1 MMTCTISLCRRFFLV
16 IPVLAIGFWLFAEK
30 GCVATPDASPVLAST
45 TTGAEQPPHAAS
57 MAPGQSSLSA
67 ADRSLDQPLES
78 KSRSIK
84 RAAILLRK
92 ASETLGK
99 DEQLAVRFIRQAI
112 AILKHEVIA
121 GLDVPEY
128 DRVSV
133 PSADDDWKDDT
144 GLFNSGFRVPGFE
157 FSEPSS

>member
-1 MMTCTISLCRRFFLV
+1 MMTCTISVCRKFLLV
-16 IPVLAIGFWLFAEK
+16 IPVLAMGFWLFAEK
-30 GCVATPDASPVLAST
+30 GCVATPDASPVLGST
-45 TTGAEQPPHAAS
+45 TTGAEQPLHAVS
-57 MAPGQSSLSA
+57 MGPRQSSRSA
-67 ADRSLDQPLES
+67 TDLSLDRPSES

-84 RAAILLRK
+84 RASILLRK
-92 ASETLGK
+92 ASEILGK
-99 DEQLAVRFIRQAI
+99 DERLAVRFIRQAI

-121 GLDVPEY
+121 GLDRPEY

-133 PSADDDWKDDT
+133 PSADDDWRDDT

>member
-1 MMTCTISLCRRFFLV
+1 MMTCTISVCRKFLLV
-16 IPVLAIGFWLFAEK
+16 IPVLAMGFWLFAEK
-30 GCVATPDASPVLAST
+30 GCVATPDASPVLGST
-45 TTGAEQPPHAAS
+45 TTGAEQPLHAVS
-57 MAPGQSSLSA
+57 MGPRQSSRSA
-67 ADRSLDQPLES
+67 TDLSLDRPSES

-84 RAAILLRK
+84 RASILLRK
-92 ASETLGK
+92 ASEILGK
-99 DEQLAVRFIRQAI
+99 DERLAVRFIRQAI

-121 GLDVPEY
+121 DLDGPEY

-144 GLFNSGFRVPGFE
+144 RLFNSGFRVPGFE